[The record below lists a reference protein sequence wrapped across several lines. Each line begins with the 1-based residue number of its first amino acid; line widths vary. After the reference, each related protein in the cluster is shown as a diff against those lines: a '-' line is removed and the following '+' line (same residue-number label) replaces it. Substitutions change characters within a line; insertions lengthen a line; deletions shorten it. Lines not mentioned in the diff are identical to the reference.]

1 MEADERHNSFPF
13 RPCLVTGRRLA
24 VRNEALDNI
33 SEQFVSL
40 LAFVA
45 VEIVTEYILVQ
56 FDRIYLSLR
65 CALFDYC

>member
-1 MEADERHNSFPF
+1 MEADERHNSFPSV
-13 RPCLVTGRRLA
+13 RSAPVSLLTGRRLA

-40 LAFVA
+40 AFVA

-56 FDRIYLSLR
+56 FD
-65 CALFDYC
+65 

>member
-1 MEADERHNSFPF
+1 MKGIIHFRPF

-40 LAFVA
+40 LAFAA
-45 VEIVTEYILVQ
+45 VEIVTEYILFQ
-56 FDRIYLSLR
+56 YD
-65 CALFDYC
+65 

>member
-1 MEADERHNSFPF
+1 MEADESHNSIPYV
-13 RPCLVTGRRLA
+13 RSARVSLLSGRRLA

-45 VEIVTEYILVQ
+45 VEIVTEYIYW
-56 FDRIYLSLR
+56 FNSIE
-65 CALFDYC
+65 FI

>member
-13 RPCLVTGRRLA
+13 RSCLVTGRRLA

-33 SEQFVSL
+33 SVSL

-65 CALFDYC
+65 CALYDYC